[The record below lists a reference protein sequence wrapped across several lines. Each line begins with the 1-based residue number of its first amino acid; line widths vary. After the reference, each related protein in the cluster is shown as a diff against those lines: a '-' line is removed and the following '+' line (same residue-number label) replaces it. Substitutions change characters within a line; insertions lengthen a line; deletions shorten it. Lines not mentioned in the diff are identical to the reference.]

1 VTATVTNIA
10 EKRGPALTPHDQLQC
25 LVLAQMNIERAECC
39 TPEQAALQ
47 AFFLMNSNLLLELA
61 KR

>member
-1 VTATVTNIA
+1 MGTVTNID
-10 EKRGPALTPHDQLQC
+10 EHREPGKLTPRDQLQC
-25 LVLAQMNIERAECC
+25 LVLAQMNIERAEAC

-47 AFFLMNSNLLLELA
+47 AFLLMNSKLLLELA

>member
-1 VTATVTNIA
+1 VNPVTDIAT
-10 EKRGPALTPHDQLQC
+10 RRPAATITPHDQLQC
-25 LVLAQMNIERAECC
+25 LVLAQMNIERAENC
-39 TPEQAALQ
+39 TKEQVALQ